1 MTDPQETMRAQ
12 PAHLG
17 VQRARYTAGLGGIV
31 QWPAWGSARSTFVA
45 LGGLS
50 LLAGFVGWARG
61 RPDAA
66 MDLSLFPLPSYRC
79 ADAAR
84 LVFGATL
91 TMMFPACFLFLTGPW
106 HYGLARAGLVIAP
119 GPLAVIPMAVLEGR
133 MAARIGHR
141 PLLAFGGGGG
151 AGRRQRR
158 GIRSPQ
164 NGPRPAGH
172 RRRADSVAVPAGEIP
187 ASSGSPCSQKAA
199 LHRRRMRAAKQPG
212 LA

>member
-1 MTDPQETMRAQ
+1 MQTDDVKDIQARIREAQDVKMTN
-12 PAHLG
+12 
-17 VQRARYTAGLGGIV
+17 
-31 QWPAWGSARSTFVA
+31 
-45 LGGLS
+45 
-50 LLAGFVGWARG
+50 
-61 RPDAA
+61 
-66 MDLSLFPLPSYRC
+66 
-79 ADAAR
+79 
-84 LVFGATL
+84 
-91 TMMFPACFLFLTGPW
+91 
-106 HYGLARAGLVIAP
+106 
-119 GPLAVIPMAVLEGR
+119 GPLLAVLEGR

-164 NGPRPAGH
+164 NGLRPAGH